1 MRISLQVL
9 HEVRK
14 LPKRILKNEAAILE
28 AMDDI
33 LEVNDLGRKDV
44 VFKIEDSK
52 IIEVYEFLDTEL
64 NAKTHDPANLP
75 SKADDYGM
83 MQF

>member
-1 MRISLQVL
+1 MCADEERAVGLMTGKAETTEGTDFETTYCQI
-9 HEVRK
+9 
-14 LPKRILKNEAAILE
+14 
-28 AMDDI
+28 
-33 LEVNDLGRKDV
+33 
-44 VFKIEDSK
+44 FKIEDSK

-75 SKADDYGM
+75 SEADDYGM